1 MTQVKEDS
9 KPEVAETTVEA
20 PVEVKTEEQPKEEKE
35 LTPEETLEKL
45 KDFRKNGSIS
55 LEVNYSD
62 FKKIRNTF
70 KNDIPWEGPNQAYL
84 LTILMLGLEA
94 GLSMMD
100 PKSDKSQ
107 KVPLKNDS
115 IESIAFFLNKVTG
128 KNSHSA
134 QNSLG
139 MFFALQQAIT
149 QLKQIDQEI
158 ASLSPKEKTDDTK

>member
-1 MTQVKEDS
+1 MTQVKEDL
-9 KPEVAETTVEA
+9 KPEAAEAAVEPTVEA
-20 PVEVKTEEQPKEEKE
+20 KSEDQPKEEKK

-55 LEVNYSD
+55 LDISYSD

-94 GLSMMD
+94 GLSTMD
-100 PKSDKSQ
+100 PKSSETQ

-149 QLKQIDQEI
+149 QLKQIDKEI
-158 ASLSPKEKTDDTK
+158 EDLSPKEKTNDTK

>member
-9 KPEVAETTVEA
+9 KPVEEKVEA
-20 PVEVKTEEQPKEEKE
+20 TKPVEKTEDQPKEEKK

-45 KDFRKNGSIS
+45 RDFRKNGSIS
-55 LEVNYSD
+55 LDISYSD

-94 GLSMMD
+94 ALSTMD
-100 PKSDKSQ
+100 PKNKETQ

-115 IESIAFFLNKVTG
+115 IESIAFFLNKING

-139 MFFALQQAIT
+139 MFFALQQAIA
-149 QLKQIDQEI
+149 QLKQVDKEI
-158 ASLSPKEKTDDTK
+158 ADLSPKEKTNDTK